1 MLLSRSTYRICSY
14 PNEKILGNRHPFPSF
29 PWRPSVSLLYVPKP
43 IPFCWTVA
51 TPSLCSWPDDDHKLV
66 SLQVRERADIEYGC
80 KSTLG
85 SLWVATG
92 DSWSAAGGSVNV
104 WKRRFTSLWG
114 VGLLDLRRARDCWIK
129 PTIGNSV
136 SHSKCTDPMHLQT
149 SSACNGLGTSYLQ
162 SKQSDSRIWQQRPS
176 CLRPIHCSLHVGDQN
191 IAETIANV
199 ITSLPFIVLGLQA
212 PRQNL
217 NAALYANSLIG
228 VGIASSL
235 YHSSRGQAR
244 RFLRWADYTMIATTT
259 VCLSRA
265 VRNENPRL
273 LMVAST
279 ILLPFQ
285 PFMVSAMHT
294 GLMEVAFA
302 RRALIKPELRM
313 AHNLHTL
320 SSLLGGALFVAD
332 DFFPETPY
340 IHAAWHLA
348 AAVGVGT
355 CNKLL
360 E

>member
-1 MLLSRSTYRICSY
+1 MGVNRPWGPCGLLQGIRGVQLVDQSTYGR
-14 PNEKILGNRHPFPSF
+14 ED
-29 PWRPSVSLLYVPKP
+29 SLRCGELDFSTCEGPEIVG
-43 IPFCWTVA
+43 
-51 TPSLCSWPDDDHKLV
+51 SSRRLV
-66 SLQVRERADIEYGC
+66 IR
-80 KSTLG
+80 
-85 SLWVATG
+85 
-92 DSWSAAGGSVNV
+92 
-104 WKRRFTSLWG
+104 
-114 VGLLDLRRARDCWIK
+114 
-129 PTIGNSV
+129 
-136 SHSKCTDPMHLQT
+136 
-149 SSACNGLGTSYLQ
+149 
-162 SKQSDSRIWQQRPS
+162 RIWQQRPS

-212 PRQNL
+212 PRKNL